1 MFSPKIQSIK
11 AARSSSR
18 AASEQQS
25 ARRLLAKD
33 KGQGLGEQQAEVG
46 AQGQGHGGSREGG
59 RAARA
64 QEGGEPGRQHSPK
77 PARLSGRT
85 VQTSPRHRSRSE
97 SLGQP
102 AARRLHPDRAQTPK
116 PPNSSAI
123 WQERLSFRKQGVKR
137 RPWRPPQRDTPLC
150 LLHGVTPQ
158 AVAQARAYLQRVQ
171 LGIENDEDGKGP
183 NEMGSEWEGARES
196 STDDTARSH
205 AERCA
210 QWEACK
216 YTVKGA
222 PSLPRFQEQ
231 SSKCV

>member
-1 MFSPKIQSIK
+1 METPPKGT
-11 AARSSSR
+11 
-18 AASEQQS
+18 
-25 ARRLLAKD
+25 LLF
-33 KGQGLGEQQAEVG
+33 VSYM
-46 AQGQGHGGSREGG
+46 GSLNRCDY
-59 RAARA
+59 
-64 QEGGEPGRQHSPK
+64 
-77 PARLSGRT
+77 
-85 VQTSPRHRSRSE
+85 QT
-97 SLGQP
+97 
-102 AARRLHPDRAQTPK
+102 
-116 PPNSSAI
+116 
-123 WQERLSFRKQGVKR
+123 
-137 RPWRPPQRDTPLC
+137 
-150 LLHGVTPQ
+150 
-158 AVAQARAYLQRVQ
+158 VAQARAYLQRVQ